1 MLRIT
6 KEVHPPSRAVLVVE
20 GQLVGPWVEELR
32 RATEDVMAT
41 GDAILELRGLRFAD
55 SEGIELLRRL
65 RDAGLKVV
73 GSSTF
78 LSALIEGGK

>member
-20 GQLVGPWVEELR
+20 GQLIGPWVEELR
-32 RATEDVMAT
+32 RTTEDVLAQ
-41 GDAILELRGLRFAD
+41 GDAVLELHSLRFAD
-55 SEGIELLRRL
+55 HEGIELLRRL
-65 RDAGLKVV
+65 RKAGLEVV
-73 GSSTF
+73 GASTF